1 MSNLAAFVVSIFIT
15 EKLIHDYQLL
25 RPVAHGINA
34 VISLLAVMLI
44 GENTPKIL
52 AAINPEGFSKLAA
65 PLVSLGNVVFYPLST
80 LVILLTQ
87 VFEKLSVRVKGMK
100 SLSVRSLTNEE
111 IKALAEAGFE
121 RGELTDA
128 ERLLIENILDFR
140 EQIVRKIMIPR
151 ADICAI
157 DTTASWN
164 EVIELVLKQEF
175 SRIPLYEN
183 DLDNILGVIYA
194 KDLVKFIS
202 GKHPLKR
209 EDWLKHSHQ
218 PIFVPETQRLD
229 DLLKTF
235 QKKHT
240 QVAIVVDEYGGTSGL
255 VTLDD
260 IIEEILG
267 ELAATP
273 PSKAEYKKIGGDWYR
288 FDTRMPIEEA
298 FEVLNI
304 PTNQPNSESDYSD
317 DFDTLG
323 GFILNLCGG
332 IPNEEQQIQYEN
344 LDIEIEKVSGQRIL
358 SVLIKVNKPPQPN
371 ESEEA

>member
-1 MSNLAAFVVSIFIT
+1 MVSIFIT